1 MYLTQIA
8 EDETFTLTEGVVI
21 QIRMMHIDFKKC
33 LKKAS
38 DDHQKA
44 DQALAS
50 LKADIK
56 SYLPKKFG
64 ISVLAV
70 AAGGAAGYG
79 IEAGI
84 PMKKSHKILIVE

>member
-1 MYLTQIA
+1 
-8 EDETFTLTEGVVI
+8 
-21 QIRMMHIDFKKC
+21 MMHIDFKKC

-44 DQALAS
+44 DQALAL

-56 SYLPKKFG
+56 SYLLKKFG

-70 AAGGAAGYG
+70 AAGGAAGYDN
-79 IEAGI
+79 EAGI
-84 PMKKSHKILIVE
+84 PKKKSHKILIVE

>member
-1 MYLTQIA
+1 
-8 EDETFTLTEGVVI
+8 
-21 QIRMMHIDFKKC
+21 MHIDFKKC

-44 DQALAS
+44 DQALAL

-56 SYLPKKFG
+56 SYLLKKFG

-70 AAGGAAGYG
+70 AAGGAAGYDNG
-79 IEAGI
+79 AGI
-84 PMKKSHKILIVE
+84 PKKKSHKILIVEWVWLKLNLLDNIIEV